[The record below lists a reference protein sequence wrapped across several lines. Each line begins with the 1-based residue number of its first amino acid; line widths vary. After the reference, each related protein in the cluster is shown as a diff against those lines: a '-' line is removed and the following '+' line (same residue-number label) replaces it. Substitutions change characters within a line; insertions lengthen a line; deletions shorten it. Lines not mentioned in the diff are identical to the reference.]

1 MQGSD
6 IAWLFRWEP
15 ATHAAYGSALHH
27 WRGHTCWWSPPWGFA
42 SRFQKACGLFNIC
55 FRQVHIM
62 DPPLVD
68 DIIILRVQ
76 SLANWCVSNS
86 YQMLPALERILK
98 LKPLANPAS
107 CPSTIIL
114 HLPNIQLSCWVMLP
128 KLCPRFTTTPQWTIL
143 NHQVMSAQMNNK
155 MIQGTSANSTCWANN
170 WPTISWLEAFRRL
183 GFSQDSDK
191 TFARTYEYILDT
203 CISDSGYRFKLDWIM
218 AFKLNF

>member
-27 WRGHTCWWSPPWGFA
+27 WRGRTCWWSPPWGFA

-114 HLPNIQLSCWVMLP
+114 HLPSIQLSCFQNYVLDSLHIP
-128 KLCPRFTTTPQWTIL
+128 LNSGKILRIEPLNEPYWTIRWCQPKWTTKWSKGHL
-143 NHQVMSAQMNNK
+143 PIRPAGPTVGRPSLDLKHFVAWVSHRTR
-155 MIQGTSANSTCWANN
+155 IRHLQGHTN
-170 WPTISWLEAFRRL
+170 
-183 GFSQDSDK
+183 
-191 TFARTYEYILDT
+191 TY
-203 CISDSGYRFKLDWIM
+203 
-218 AFKLNF
+218 